1 MLPKNQGFF
10 QGPKKI
16 AKLLLGFREGTYN
29 VYFRNVTYCG
39 IECGPQPGMQS
50 WQMKVQDGLACD
62 PRTENIIVAGGNCYW
77 MVVSNIHYFDPKL
90 WENDQI

>member
-1 MLPKNQGFF
+1 MAPQKERKADASKKPGIFS
-10 QGPKKI
+10 GVKKI

-50 WQMKVQDGLACD
+50 WQMKV
-62 PRTENIIVAGGNCYW
+62 
-77 MVVSNIHYFDPKL
+77 
-90 WENDQI
+90 